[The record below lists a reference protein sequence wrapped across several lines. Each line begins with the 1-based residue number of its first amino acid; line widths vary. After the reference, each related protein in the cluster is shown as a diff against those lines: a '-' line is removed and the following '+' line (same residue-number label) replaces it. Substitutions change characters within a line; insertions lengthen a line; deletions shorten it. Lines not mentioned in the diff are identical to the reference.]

1 MSSSPLI
8 DLSSAGILCID
19 DDPVMRAVVRAA
31 LQNRGCRDIVQ
42 TKGGQEA
49 LDICAGRGFDLV
61 ICDYQM
67 APMNGLEFLK
77 TLGQS
82 GLASGWPVIMLS
94 AETNP
99 DTIAEAQELG
109 IHAWVSK
116 PISAIKLI
124 ERVGSALGLRSPS
137 SSGSVDASTRESME
151 RQHAHMMSGIAAL
164 EEVMGSFPFRVR
176 ERVSLVR
183 SVLRALETVSEPA
196 NTLGYDLVVTL
207 AGRGIALMRA
217 AEQFPAGAA
226 RCHADLGR
234 VILSLTMAMKRV
246 AHNRLNGDGGEAGLK
261 LLQKVDELL
270 TPIRASLKLES
281 AATAVSGVAN

>member
-1 MSSSPLI
+1 MPSSPLI
-8 DLSSAGILCID
+8 DLSSAGVLCID

-31 LQNRGCRDIVQ
+31 LKNCGCRDIVQ
-42 TKGGQEA
+42 TQGGQEA

-61 ICDYQM
+61 VCDYQM
-67 APMNGLEFLK
+67 APMNGLEFLR
-77 TLGQS
+77 TLSQS

-124 ERVGSALGLRSPS
+124 ERVGSALGLRSPAN
-137 SSGSVDASTRESME
+137 SGSVDAGTRKTME
-151 RQHAHMMSGIAAL
+151 RSHARLMSGITAL
-164 EEVMGSFPFRVR
+164 EELMGSFPFR
-176 ERVSLVR
+176 EQASLIK
-183 SVLRALETVSEPA
+183 SVLRGLETVSEPA
-196 NTLGYDLVVTL
+196 SVLGYELVVVL
-207 AGRGIALMRA
+207 AGRGIALMRS
-217 AEQFPAGAA
+217 AELSPVAAA

-234 VILSLTMAMKRV
+234 VILSLAMAMKRV
-246 AHNRLNGDGGEAGLK
+246 AHNRLSGDGGEAGRK

-270 TPIRASLKLES
+270 TPIRATLKADNGLV
-281 AATAVSGVAN
+281 AATVVAR